1 MNLPKRL
8 VIGIGICTCILFG
21 AGAMNYYQVSKSN
34 NQLEKSGEQF
44 GELIANE
51 LPQLR
56 GLQNLINK
64 SLDYRMT
71 VLVIISTPEGDER
84 ESLRQEL
91 TRKKDMAV
99 SAYEA
104 FDASLTSE
112 EAHNYFEKMKAK
124 WDEWNAIVDDIYRVS
139 ESGDFD
145 LARSMQLEY
154 CEPNFAEFQTVLSET
169 ESYFI
174 EKQNTANSIVL
185 ASLNKSSSNLEM
197 IMLIILGLSLIAM
210 GGTGVWIYRMIKG
223 PILEVISQVQSGSEQ
238 NLASSGELSSSSQQ
252 LAVGASRQAE
262 AIEQIV
268 RNLQEVTNGAEINSE
283 KASLADVKMK
293 SDVGATLT
301 VTKQKMTEVSSLVG
315 IAVENSKETLKIIA
329 SIEDVAFQTHLLAL
343 NAAIE
348 AASAGEAGKGFA
360 VVAEEVSKLA
370 KRAKE
375 ASALS
380 RDRIEKTWDSISEI
394 QTKKDEV
401 SASLQESEISAM
413 DISTLLSEISVA
425 SGQQRSDLKLTS
437 DAVSNI
443 ESVIN
448 ENSSVAEQSSA
459 SAQELNSISYE
470 LLKGVKRAIEFVG
483 SDTNE
488 TKIEETSFA

>member
-1 MNLPKRL
+1 MNLRKRL
-8 VIGIGICTCILFG
+8 VIGIGICTVILLG

-34 NQLEKSGEQF
+34 AQLEKSGEKF
-44 GELIANE
+44 SELINSE

-56 GLQNLINK
+56 ELQHLTNAT
-64 SLDYRMT
+64 LDYRMT
-71 VLVIISTPEGDER
+71 VLVIISTPEGEAR
-84 ESLRQEL
+84 EALKKEL
-91 TRKKDMAV
+91 SRKKDAAV
-99 SAYEA
+99 NAYTS
-104 FDASLTSE
+104 FDDLLTSD
-112 EAHNYFEKMKAK
+112 EAHAYFEKLNTR
-124 WDEWNAIVDDIYRVS
+124 WNDWNSIVNDIYATS
-139 ESGDFD
+139 ESGDYD

-154 CEPNFAEFQTVLSET
+154 CEPTFAEFQSVLAET
-169 ESYFI
+169 EKYFI
-174 EKQNTANSIVL
+174 EKQNVANSSVL
-185 ASLNKSSSNLEM
+185 ASLTNSSSNLEM
-197 IMLIILGLSLIAM
+197 IMLVILGFSLIAM
-210 GGTGVWIYRMIKG
+210 GGSGVWIYRMIKI

-252 LAVGASRQAE
+252 LAVGANRQAE

-268 RNLQEVTNGAEINSE
+268 RNLKEVTNGAEINSE
-283 KASLADVKMK
+283 KASLADDKMQ

-301 VTKQKMTEVSSLVG
+301 ETKQKMTEVSELVG
-315 IAVENSKETLKIIA
+315 NAVENSKETLKIIA
-329 SIEDVAFQTHLLAL
+329 NIEDVAFQTHLLAL

-370 KRAKE
+370 TRAKE

-380 RDRIEKTWDSISEI
+380 RDRIEKTWSSITEI
-394 QTKKDEV
+394 QKKKDEV
-401 SASLQESEISAM
+401 SESLRESEVSAM

-425 SGQQRSDLKLTS
+425 SAQQRSDLKQTS
-437 DAVSNI
+437 EAVFNI

-483 SDTNE
+483 SNNE
-488 TKIEETSFA
+488 TQTPSFG